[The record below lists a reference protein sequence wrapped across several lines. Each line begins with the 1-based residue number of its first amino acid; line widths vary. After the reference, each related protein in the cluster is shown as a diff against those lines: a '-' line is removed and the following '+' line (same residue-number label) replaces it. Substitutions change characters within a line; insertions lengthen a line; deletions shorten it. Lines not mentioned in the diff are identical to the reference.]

1 MTTTEWY
8 ETWLKSVEALCP
20 WCKQDIGFN
29 NAHFCPTFANP
40 KDWIMIQRKHPM
52 IEIPPDQENTIYELA
67 ERAIVMTRAALCR
80 ACGLNSATVQGGQDS
95 RVEQLEATLPASP
108 VAAEIFKTLVR
119 CHTQNKQQKVLDEA
133 QAQLKTN
140 LPSGRG
146 PEVSSYYQG
155 PMGPKI

>member
-52 IEIPPDQENTIYELA
+52 IEIPPDQ
-67 ERAIVMTRAALCR
+67 